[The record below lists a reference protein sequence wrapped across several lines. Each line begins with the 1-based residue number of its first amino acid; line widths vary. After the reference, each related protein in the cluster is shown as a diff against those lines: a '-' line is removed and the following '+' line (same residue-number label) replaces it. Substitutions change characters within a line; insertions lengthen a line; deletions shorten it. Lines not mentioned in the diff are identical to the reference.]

1 MKKKQQIPHCRDS
14 SEIQLIKIVKRGII
28 ETPNTKIHD
37 RSHSWLGTS
46 TSIKSGEINYFYGY
60 NPVNPLCY

>member
-1 MKKKQQIPHCRDS
+1 MKKTQQIPHCRDS
-14 SEIQLIKIVKRGII
+14 SETQLKKIVKRGII

-46 TSIKSGEINYFYGY
+46 TSIKSGGINYFYGY